1 MINGYNGVID
11 SKQEDITN
19 AQPFH
24 INEQYSK
31 GKHCRKPGAIE
42 MIIIQCST
50 SE

>member
-1 MINGYNGVID
+1 MINGYNGVI
-11 SKQEDITN
+11 EDIIN

-31 GKHCRKPGAIE
+31 GKHFRKSVAIE
-42 MIIIQCST
+42 LIIIQCSR